1 MNSHIEL
8 RIFPFYDHSSIE
20 RHLESRARSGW
31 RVDGVGALFH
41 YHRAE
46 PSEVKYAVVYVED
59 SGFWMPPN
67 ESELS
72 FEEFCEEAGW
82 ELVAEHHKLKVFC
95 NENSNAVPLE
105 TEPQVQV
112 NNIRM
117 CSIKFVLDNILLM
130 LGWLFLI
137 VWNCLPYIR
146 SHSLTAHPDAML
158 QGVIYLG
165 FLLVSADALVTYARW
180 VHRAEKNA
188 KVREFTPT
196 RSHYKFQTA
205 LYAALLCVY
214 PVYSFFRSDGSW
226 LSLVFTILGAVLILY
241 PMTVQPMINFR
252 LRKKGVSGLVN
263 WFLCNGVIAVAVVVS
278 IIFIVK
284 WIEVK

>member
-1 MNSHIEL
+1 MRGFFEPMIYT
-8 RIFPFYDHSSIE
+8 FYDHNSIE

-31 RVDGVGALFH
+31 RVDGIGTLFH

-46 PSEVKYAVVYVED
+46 PAEVKYAVVYVED
-59 SGFWMPPN
+59 SGFWTPPN
-67 ESELS
+67 EHEIS

-95 NENSNAVPLE
+95 NEDLKAVPIE

-117 CSIKFVLDNILLM
+117 CSIKFVLDNILLI

-137 VWNCLPYIR
+137 AWNCLPHIR
-146 SHSLTAHPDAML
+146 RHSLTAHPDYMVQAI
-158 QGVIYLG
+158 IYLG
-165 FLLVSADALVTYARW
+165 FLLMSVDALVTYARW

-188 KVREFTPT
+188 KIRVFTPT
-196 RSHYKFQTA
+196 RSHYRFQS
-205 LYAALLCVY
+205 AAYTVLLCVY

-226 LSLVFTILGAVLILY
+226 LSLVFTVFGAVLILY
-241 PMTVQPMINFR
+241 PMTAQPLINFR
-252 LRKKGVSGLVN
+252 LRKRGTSGVVN
-263 WFLCNGVIAVAVVVS
+263 WFLCNGIIAAAVVVS
-278 IIFIVK
+278 VIFIVK

>member
-46 PSEVKYAVVYVED
+46 TSEVKYAVVYVED

-137 VWNCLPYIR
+137 AWNCLPYIR

-252 LRKKGVSGLVN
+252 LRKRGASGLVN